1 MQDIIDLNE
10 AVKDINHALNNNSK
24 LLRNYVS
31 LRKQF
36 LRGFIYG
43 IGLFAGTTF
52 GVAII
57 LGLAGWFLGQLK
69 LVPIAGQFAIDV
81 MNFIEAATGNS
92 MPVN

>member
-1 MQDIIDLNE
+1 MQDITDLHT
-10 AVKDINHALNNNSK
+10 AVKDINHAITNNSK

-43 IGLFAGTTF
+43 IGFFAGTTF

-57 LGLAGWFLGQLK
+57 LGLASWFLGQLK
-69 LVPIAGQFAIDV
+69 LVPIVGQFAIDV
-81 MNFIEAATGNS
+81 MNFIEAATFNS
-92 MPVN
+92 VPIN